1 MTNEYG
7 IIAGID
13 VHKMWLYIAVGNKEG
28 NEYQRHRCGTR
39 TVELAA
45 LADWLNEQQVT
56 TVVME
61 STAQYW
67 KPVWLALEGR
77 FRLLLA
83 QAESNAARPG
93 RKMDYWDAERLVRRL
108 HARDLVLSFV
118 PDAEQRQWRM
128 LTRNRVE
135 YGRQIGQVRNHVE
148 TLLEECRIKISGYL
162 SDLFGTSGMRILN
175 ALASGER
182 NVEKLA
188 ALRSGPIKA
197 TRQEMEEAL
206 NGEMSGMQQLVLRQM
221 LEQVAQLNKHVEE
234 LSVCITGQLEQHADA
249 VRRLCEIPG
258 VGVVAAQQIIAELGS
273 EAATFP
279 TSDQVS
285 SWVGV
290 SPGKRKTAGKSKSN
304 KSPQGNRQ
312 MRRILTQ
319 CAWAG
324 VRTKGT
330 ALSERF
336 HRMVPR
342 MGAGKAIWA
351 AAHRL
356 LEVIWI
362 VLHRHE
368 SYKEFGA
375 TRSPLAAAKR
385 LAKLTREIQKLGY
398 QVSAVPV

>member
-1 MTNEYG
+1 
-7 IIAGID
+7 
-13 VHKMWLYIAVGNKEG
+13 
-28 NEYQRHRCGTR
+28 
-39 TVELAA
+39 
-45 LADWLNEQQVT
+45 
-56 TVVME
+56 
-61 STAQYW
+61 
-67 KPVWLALEGR
+67 
-77 FRLLLA
+77 
-83 QAESNAARPG
+83 
-93 RKMDYWDAERLVRRL
+93 
-108 HARDLVLSFV
+108 
-118 PDAEQRQWRM
+118 M

-135 YGRQIGQVRNHVE
+135 YGRQIGQVCNHVE

-182 NVEKLA
+182 NVENLA

-206 NGEMSGMQQLVLRQM
+206 NGAMSDMQQLVLRQM

-234 LSVCITGQLEQHADA
+234 LSVCITGQLEQPADA

-258 VGVVAAQQIIAELGS
+258 VGVVAAQQIIAELGP

-279 TSDQVS
+279 T

-290 SPGKRKTAGKSKSN
+290 SPGKRETAGKSKSN

-368 SYKEFGA
+368 SYKEFVA
-375 TRSPLAAAKR
+375 VRSPLAAAKR

-398 QVSAVPV
+398 QVSVVPV

>member
-1 MTNEYG
+1 M
-7 IIAGID
+7 
-13 VHKMWLYIAVGNKEG
+13 
-28 NEYQRHRCGTR
+28 RH
-39 TVELAA
+39 
-45 LADWLNEQQVT
+45 
-56 TVVME
+56 
-61 STAQYW
+61 
-67 KPVWLALEGR
+67 
-77 FRLLLA
+77 
-83 QAESNAARPG
+83 
-93 RKMDYWDAERLVRRL
+93 WDAERLVRRL
-108 HARDLVLSFV
+108 HARALVLSFV

-135 YGRQIGQVRNHVE
+135 YGRQIGQVCNHVE

-182 NVEKLA
+182 NVENLA

-206 NGEMSGMQQLVLRQM
+206 NGAMSDMQQLVLRQM

-234 LSVCITGQLEQHADA
+234 LSVCITGQLEQPADA

-258 VGVVAAQQIIAELGS
+258 VGVVAAQQIIAELGP

-279 TSDQVS
+279 T

-290 SPGKRKTAGKSKSN
+290 SPGKRETAGKSKSN

-368 SYKEFGA
+368 SYKEFVA
-375 TRSPLAAAKR
+375 VRSPLAAAKR

-398 QVSAVPV
+398 QVSVVPV